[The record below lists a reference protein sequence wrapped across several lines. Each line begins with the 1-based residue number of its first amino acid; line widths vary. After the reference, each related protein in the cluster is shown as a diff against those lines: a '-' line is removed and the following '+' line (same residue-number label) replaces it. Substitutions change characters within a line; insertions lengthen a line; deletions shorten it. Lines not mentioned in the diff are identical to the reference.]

1 MLTCD
6 IMLKYIFTSFRFGR
20 KKVLY
25 PAWTTLIFAAFIS
38 GFANSLWFF
47 VLLRVIIGFC
57 QGGVVLCMF
66 VMATELVGPKWRSFA
81 GTLPAFAFTL
91 ALCLIPVQAMLIRR
105 WRVLEIVLSIPY
117 IFVAGFYL

>member
-1 MLTCD
+1 
-6 IMLKYIFTSFRFGR
+6 
-20 KKVLY
+20 VLY
-25 PAWTTLIFAAFIS
+25 PTWTILVLAAFIS